1 MPKISLYSKNT
12 RAIVV
17 CAGLLHTVVMRAQ
30 QEDMSTLFD
39 APHNLAYAVAGLLIG
54 VFVMI
59 FRNRLFVYREREV
72 NALNRSKNAQMALVL
87 QACKVRVWTYDVEN
101 QHYYRLA
108 TDGSTEG
115 DYTPLQFSQFF
126 ERDDFE
132 KMLERITEMSN
143 GNLEST
149 SITIRGRQST
159 DKEQLQ
165 KQYEV
170 SLKILSKNAQGKI
183 RQLLGMQH
191 DITEEV
197 QKKEQVS
204 QLLMQYHTVFNQSVI
219 DMVSYD
225 EDGVMTDINDKA
237 CETFHIADRSAL
249 LKLRP
254 TVKDNP
260 GYMGVNED
268 VDETVHFTC
277 IMDLAETPGFVWPD
291 SRDNGQK
298 LYYEMMLS
306 RSHDSQGRQTGV
318 ITAGRNVTEMVE
330 SHHHQ
335 QKAIRK
341 LQRATERIRSY
352 IDSIN
357 YALQV
362 SKVRLMNYS
371 PQSHLL
377 EISDNLSSTQYRLTQ
392 IRCIELLHPDYQAQA
407 KRVMR
412 QMDRL
417 RNVSIAMTLCTIMR
431 DKKGRKVWLAFNAV
445 PVFDSE
451 GRVDHYF
458 GMCRNETE
466 MVETEMQLKKETQ
479 KAQETELLKN
489 AFLMNMSY
497 EIRTPLNAVLGFA
510 RLFNEEHDPADE
522 PVFIEQIKTNSNK
535 MLALVND
542 ALFLSRLDA
551 HMVEI
556 KPAPIDFAIIFE
568 GRCQIGWSNNLQ
580 PNVKTLVESPYN
592 HLVVNADEENLSQI
606 IQRLCASAAFHTHT
620 GSIHAKYEYRR
631 GQLIIVID
639 DTSNGLDKE
648 MQPHVFDRFV
658 NTNADSYYGTGLGMP
673 IVKELVEQ
681 MGGLIDL
688 TSEPGKGT
696 TIWITIPCELIEMD
710 KKREIPA

>member
-59 FRNRLFVYREREV
+59 FRNRLFVFREREV

-108 TDGSTEG
+108 KDGSTEG

-277 IMDLAETPGFVWPD
+277 IMDLAETPGFVLPD

-306 RSHDSQGRQTGV
+306 RAHDSQGRQTGV

-551 HMVEI
+551 HMVEF

-568 GRCQIGWSNNLQ
+568 GLCQIGWSNNLQ